1 MKYAFQPACSFSS
14 IENNA
19 STFCNG
25 SLFHGGQANGEAAQ
39 GKYVAGTCVGAAAAY
54 DLFVK
59 NHAY

>member
-1 MKYAFQPACSFSS
+1 MESLS
-14 IENNA
+14 
-19 STFCNG
+19 